1 MNLLLELPLA
11 VKPTVLLT
19 HDLYPGAGVAA
30 GHRISDGLQV
40 QVRAEPAAGAA
51 AGRQSHR
58 LCSLRAQ
65 APHPRQA
72 DTQFPEVIIIYH
84 LAGSSLLP
92 FTKPLVY
99 LRSVFH
105 SQDTVILARF
115 VDAFI
120 CLF

>member
-1 MNLLLELPLA
+1 M
-11 VKPTVLLT
+11 TF
-19 HDLYPGAGVAA
+19 YPGAGVAA

-40 QVRAEPAAGAA
+40 QIRAEPAARAA

-58 LCSLRAQ
+58 LRSVRAQ

-72 DTQFPEVIIIYH
+72 DTQFPEVIISDH
-84 LAGSSLLP
+84 LAGSSGLS
-92 FTKPLVY
+92 FTKTLVY

-105 SQDTVILARF
+105 YQVAVILARF

-120 CLF
+120 CLS